1 MVKLELQ
8 NSLNKFAFRND
19 KLEKDKVDM
28 NVVQKLRFFNGGNA
42 PAEIRWEENKEKAFK
57 IVPMKD
63 VIKPQTEKDVSIVFN
78 PFESPLQKEKY
89 LDELKMNIINGEQMK
104 FPVEGLVSSCNVSF
118 FELPDDTVIFDWS
131 VHIKFKTLYQM
142 F

>member
-63 VIKPQTEKDVSIVFN
+63 VIRPQTENSSSIRL
-78 PFESPLQKEKY
+78 SLASHCCLSIMGSTY
-89 LDELKMNIINGEQMK
+89 IL
-104 FPVEGLVSSCNVSF
+104 
-118 FELPDDTVIFDWS
+118 
-131 VHIKFKTLYQM
+131 
-142 F
+142 

>member
-28 NVVQKLRFFNGGNA
+28 SVIQKLRFFNGGNA

-63 VIKPQTEKDVSIVFN
+63 TILPQREKEVSISIIYQQSAELTIARRAVDYQYN
-78 PFESPLQKEKY
+78 SP
-89 LDELKMNIINGEQMK
+89 NIHNGMR
-104 FPVEGLVSSCNVSF
+104 FR
-118 FELPDDTVIFDWS
+118 
-131 VHIKFKTLYQM
+131 
-142 F
+142 